1 MDRTVTDRRARA
13 IGATPRAV
21 VADYGRE
28 SRAFPDGE
36 RRGAGFNPPMTPITR
51 IRRRHALHICAAC
64 GGDYANPAAWEQP
77 DPLTWVV
84 SLRCGACGH
93 ERDVTV
99 GKGTARR
106 FNRALDRGYNAIER
120 AAERLERERMAGWVE
135 AFGAALQRDLIDA
148 ADFAR

>member
-1 MDRTVTDRRARA
+1 
-13 IGATPRAV
+13 
-21 VADYGRE
+21 
-28 SRAFPDGE
+28 
-36 RRGAGFNPPMTPITR
+36 MTPIAR
-51 IRRRHALHICAAC
+51 ILRRHSLHICAAC
-64 GGDYANPAAWEQP
+64 GGDFANPAAWEEA

-99 GKGTARR
+99 TKGAARR
-106 FNRALDRGYNAIER
+106 LNRALDRGYDAIER

-148 ADFAR
+148 ADFAG

>member
-1 MDRTVTDRRARA
+1 
-13 IGATPRAV
+13 
-21 VADYGRE
+21 
-28 SRAFPDGE
+28 
-36 RRGAGFNPPMTPITR
+36 MTPITR
-51 IRRRHALHICAAC
+51 IRRRHALHNCAAC
-64 GGDYANPAAWEQP
+64 GGDFANPAAWEQA

-99 GKGTARR
+99 GKGAARR

-120 AAERLERERMAGWVE
+120 AAERLERELMAGWVE

-148 ADFAR
+148 ADFGPGVSTPS